1 MIVIKCEKKRVEYFL
16 KEYRQKF
23 EKLKIVNELRER
35 RYFEKPS
42 QRRRK
47 EKSNAIRRQKWQS

>member
-1 MIVIKCEKKRVEYFL
+1 VIVIKCEKKRVEYFL

-23 EKLKIVNELRER
+23 EKLKITNELRER

-47 EKSNAIRRQKWQS
+47 EKSNAIRRPKWQS

>member
-1 MIVIKCEKKRVEYFL
+1 VIVIKCEKKRVEYFL
-16 KEYRQKF
+16 KEDRQKF
-23 EKLKIVNELRER
+23 DKLKIANELREL

-47 EKSNAIRRQKWQS
+47 EKSNAIGRQKWQS

>member
-1 MIVIKCEKKRVEYFL
+1 VIVIPCEKKRVEYFL

-23 EKLKIVNELRER
+23 EKLKIANELRER